1 MAQGRLGDKNI
12 WEGGQDG
19 AIGVVLILS
28 ALDRL
33 SMVVCVRV
41 YAHDVISESFFII
54 FNMGV
59 CVCVC
64 VFISLIR
71 TVESSFEGDDSEN
84 IANAV
89 HCALF
94 WHKTMSIWKKKRFPP
109 SFDTV

>member
-1 MAQGRLGDKNI
+1 MC
-12 WEGGQDG
+12 
-19 AIGVVLILS
+19 VY
-28 ALDRL
+28 
-33 SMVVCVRV
+33 VCVKV

-54 FNMGV
+54 FNMG
-59 CVCVC
+59 VCVC

-94 WHKTMSIWKKKRFPP
+94 
-109 SFDTV
+109 